1 MIQFEL
7 EAKDHNSRAGI
18 LKTLHGTIHTPVFMP
33 VGTLGTVKALTP
45 EEVRELGAEIILGN
59 TYHLH
64 LRPGDELVRKL
75 GGLHHFMNWDGPIL
89 TDSGGFQIFS
99 LAKLLKLDQS
109 GVVIRSHIDG
119 SKITLTPEISIAI
132 QQNLGSTIM
141 MCLDQCLELPATR
154 QEIERSIALTTKW
167 AQRSK
172 DASSQGSGVFGEQAL
187 FGIVQGGGE
196 LNLREQSLEQMVNIG
211 FDGYAIGGLSVGETK
226 EEMYSVVHH
235 IAVKMPSQKPRYL
248 MGVGDPEDL
257 LEGIEAGIDM
267 FDCVMPTRN
276 ARNGSLFTSHG
287 KISIKQNQYKED
299 PAPLDP
305 DCACSTCKNYSR
317 AYLRHLFKTNE
328 ILGMRLNTYHNLFFY
343 ISLIKQAR
351 NAIKE
356 KRFPNFK
363 KTFLQKYR
371 SGIEGV

>member
-18 LKTLHGTIHTPVFMP
+18 LKTQHGTIHTPVFMP

-45 EEVRELGAEIILGN
+45 EEVHELGAEIILGN

-154 QEIERSIALTTKW
+154 QEIERSITLTTKW

-172 DASSQGSGVFGEQAL
+172 DASSQGSGVSGKQAL

-235 IAVKMPSQKPRYL
+235 IAVKMPVQKPRYL

-276 ARNGSLFTSHG
+276 ARNG
-287 KISIKQNQYKED
+287 
-299 PAPLDP
+299 
-305 DCACSTCKNYSR
+305 
-317 AYLRHLFKTNE
+317 
-328 ILGMRLNTYHNLFFY
+328 
-343 ISLIKQAR
+343 
-351 NAIKE
+351 
-356 KRFPNFK
+356 
-363 KTFLQKYR
+363 
-371 SGIEGV
+371 

>member
-18 LKTLHGTIHTPVFMP
+18 LKTQHGTIHTPVFMP

-45 EEVRELGAEIILGN
+45 EEVHELGAEIILGN

-172 DASSQGSGVFGEQAL
+172 DASSQGSGVSGEQAL

-235 IAVKMPSQKPRYL
+235 IAVKMPAQKPRYL

-299 PAPLDP
+299 PDPLDP

-343 ISLIKQAR
+343 ISLVKQAR

-363 KTFLQKYR
+363 KTFLLKYR
-371 SGIEGV
+371 S